1 LNEAA
6 GFGGL
11 PCPPEDS
18 VPLDDGL
25 LAVGNPPKT
34 VLSGADPGSSSDFQ
48 SARKLPMTT

>member
-18 VPLDDGL
+18 VPLDEL

-48 SARKLPMTT
+48 SARKLPTTT